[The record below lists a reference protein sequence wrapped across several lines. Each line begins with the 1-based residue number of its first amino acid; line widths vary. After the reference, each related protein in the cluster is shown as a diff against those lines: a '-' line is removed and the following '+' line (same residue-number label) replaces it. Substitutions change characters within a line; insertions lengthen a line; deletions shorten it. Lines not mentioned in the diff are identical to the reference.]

1 MEIIKKLFQKYFSGT
16 FFLNA
21 PLVVN
26 TVVALVAMP
35 IILANLPMGDYG
47 KWQFVLAMQF
57 WVLSI
62 SGSGISV
69 GSKKGIA
76 QGLDGTFFYAFLARL
91 KLLIPLSIII
101 LIIAFY
107 LKSLEYYIFSTLLVI
122 IGFYLIFGYLIQ
134 TSFYEFLVAKK
145 RFKERCFW
153 QILIPVI
160 SMVGSAL
167 VAYFTRNI
175 IYFSISQL
183 GSNAILSWIA
193 IFLLLKKERII
204 ESYKKG
210 EIDKGCVPY
219 GLKLI
224 PANLVYVTAYHVSHF
239 IIGPFFGFANL
250 AIFSVANKLKEKF
263 ASITKNFY
271 SLIYADFAKRER
283 DELIKLIKSYLIKIG
298 FFGIILVSLFIFVGW
313 FYIKFFLPEGYQ
325 HAVIYMAILAL
336 GLIPGVLTIV
346 LHTILESHFCYK
358 ELTVIN
364 IIPSL
369 LRIVL
374 ILICGYLW
382 RIIGVCFALAVTN
395 WISFGFYYFLTIQRK
410 YVIGF
415 IEEHHSIRNLVSRY

>member
-1 MEIIKKLFQKYFSGT
+1 
-16 FFLNA
+16 
-21 PLVVN
+21 
-26 TVVALVAMP
+26 
-35 IILANLPMGDYG
+35 
-47 KWQFVLAMQF
+47 F

-62 SGSGISV
+62 SGSGITL

-76 QGLDGTFFYAFLARL
+76 RGLDGTFFYAFLARL
-91 KLLIPLSIII
+91 KLLIPLSVII
-101 LIIAFY
+101 LVIAFY
-107 LKSLEYYIFSTLLVI
+107 VKSRENYVFSTLLLI

-134 TSFYEFLVAKK
+134 TSFYEFLVAKE

-153 QILIPVI
+153 EILIPLI
-160 SMVGSAL
+160 SMGGSAL
-167 VAYFTRNI
+167 VAYLTKNI
-175 IYFSISQL
+175 IYFAISQL
-183 GSNAILSWIA
+183 GSSTILSWIA
-193 IFLLLKKERII
+193 ILLLLKKERIM
-204 ESYKKG
+204 ESYRKR

-263 ASITKNFY
+263 ASITKSFY
-271 SLIYADFAKRER
+271 PLIYADFAKREK

-298 FFGIILVSLFIFVGW
+298 FFGIILVSVFIFVGW
-313 FYIKFFLPEGYQ
+313 FYIKFFLPKGYQ
-325 HAVIYMAILAL
+325 HATIYMAILAL
-336 GLIPGVLTIV
+336 GLIPGVLTVV

-395 WISFGFYYFLTIQRK
+395 WISFGFYYFLTMQKK
-410 YVIGF
+410 YVTKF
-415 IEEHHSIRNLVSRY
+415 IEEHHFIENLVSRY

>member
-1 MEIIKKLFQKYFSGT
+1 MIKKLFQKYFSGT

-21 PLVVN
+21 PLVIN
-26 TVVALVAMP
+26 TVVALVAFP
-35 IILANLPMGDYG
+35 IILTNLPVAAYG
-47 KWQFVLAMQF
+47 KWQFVLALQF

-62 SGSGISV
+62 SGSHITLA
-69 GSKKGIA
+69 SKKGIA

-91 KLLIPLSIII
+91 KLLIPLSFII
-101 LIIAFY
+101 LVAAFY
-107 LKSLEYYIFSTLLVI
+107 LKSLEYPTFSILSVI
-122 IGFYLIFGYLIQ
+122 IGFYLIFGYLFQ

-153 QILIPVI
+153 QILIPLI
-160 SMVGSAL
+160 SIVGSAL
-167 VAYFTRNI
+167 VAYLTKNI
-175 IYFSISQL
+175 IYFVVFQL
-183 GSNAILSWIA
+183 GSTTILSWIA
-193 IFLLLKKERII
+193 ILLLLKKERII
-204 ESYKKG
+204 ESYRRG
-210 EIDKGCVPY
+210 EVDKECVPY

-224 PANLVYVTAYHVSHF
+224 PANLVYVTAYLVSHF

-271 SLIYADFAKRER
+271 PLIYADFAKREK
-283 DELIKLIKSYLIKIG
+283 DELIKMIKFHLIKVGS
-298 FFGIILVSLFIFVGW
+298 FGIILVSVFIFTGW
-313 FYIKFFLPEGYQ
+313 FYIKFFLPKGYQ
-325 HAVIYMAILAL
+325 QATVYLAILAL

-374 ILICGYLW
+374 VLIFGYLW
-382 RIIGVCFALAVTN
+382 RIIGICFALAVTN
-395 WISFGFYYFLTIQRK
+395 WITFGFYYLLTIKEK
-410 YVIGF
+410 YVTKF
-415 IEEHHSIRNLVSRY
+415 IERHRFIRNLASRY

>member
-1 MEIIKKLFQKYFSGT
+1 MIKKLFQKYFSGT

-21 PLVVN
+21 PLVIN
-26 TVVALVAMP
+26 TVVALVAFP
-35 IILANLPMGDYG
+35 IILTNLPVAAYG
-47 KWQFVLAMQF
+47 KWQFVLALQF

-62 SGSGISV
+62 SGSHITLA
-69 GSKKGIA
+69 SKKGIA

-91 KLLIPLSIII
+91 KLLIPLSFII
-101 LIIAFY
+101 LVAAFY
-107 LKSLEYYIFSTLLVI
+107 LKSLEYPTFSILSVI
-122 IGFYLIFGYLIQ
+122 IGFYLIFGYLFQ

-153 QILIPVI
+153 QILIPLI
-160 SMVGSAL
+160 SIVGSAL
-167 VAYFTRNI
+167 VAYLTKNI
-175 IYFSISQL
+175 IYFVVFQL
-183 GSNAILSWIA
+183 GSTTILSWIA
-193 IFLLLKKERII
+193 ILLLLKKERII
-204 ESYKKG
+204 ESYRRG
-210 EIDKGCVPY
+210 EVDKECVPY

-224 PANLVYVTAYHVSHF
+224 PANLVYVTAYLVSHF

-271 SLIYADFAKRER
+271 SLIYADFAKREK
-283 DELIKLIKSYLIKIG
+283 DELIKMIKFHLIKIG
-298 FFGIILVSLFIFVGW
+298 SFGIILVSVFIFTGW
-313 FYIKFFLPEGYQ
+313 FYIKFFLPKGYQ
-325 HAVIYMAILAL
+325 QATIYLAILAL

-374 ILICGYLW
+374 VLIFGYLW
-382 RIIGVCFALAVTN
+382 RIIGICFALAVTN
-395 WISFGFYYFLTIQRK
+395 WITFGFYYLLTIEEK
-410 YVIGF
+410 YVTKF
-415 IEEHHSIRNLVSRY
+415 IERHHFIRNLVSRY